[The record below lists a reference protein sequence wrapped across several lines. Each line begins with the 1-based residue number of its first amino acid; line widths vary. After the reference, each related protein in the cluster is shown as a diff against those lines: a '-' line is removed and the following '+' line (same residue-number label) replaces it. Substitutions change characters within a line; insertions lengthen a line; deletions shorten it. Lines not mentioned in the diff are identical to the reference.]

1 MLNLINDVDL
11 EIAWMRKRTEGVLF
25 QNKTGGEHTQA
36 LFSRIESR
44 ISIKGPRV
52 NMKTQRDK
60 LWSSFV
66 RSIGL
71 YLYIVRE
78 RGFERKMALV

>member
-25 QNKTGGEHTQA
+25 QNKTGEHTQA

-52 NMKTQRDK
+52 NMKRQRDK
-60 LWSSFV
+60 LWSSFA